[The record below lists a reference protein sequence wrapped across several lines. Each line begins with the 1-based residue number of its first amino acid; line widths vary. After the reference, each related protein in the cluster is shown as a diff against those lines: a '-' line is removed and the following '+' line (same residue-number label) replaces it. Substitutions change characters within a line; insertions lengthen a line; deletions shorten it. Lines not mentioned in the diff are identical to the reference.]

1 MRQGEPM
8 PVTMTPEARELAP
21 QVAQG
26 IAEAALMFPTGASLP
41 DAMGLQPDPLSD
53 EYYSSMWENLRQGEY
68 VDAAL
73 QGLGLGADALT
84 AIGAAGTATGVGA
97 PAGLAAMGAGVGLSG
112 LSTAMLAARRADR
125 VPVASAFSGAGTVE
139 GGMPSARSVFAAEN
153 DPTTVAEFNR
163 VHGTDYR
170 PRDATRLDPAEIAEA
185 DPALFHA
192 SPVCKNFSCAKTL
205 RGAEETDRQ
214 SAESVARVITEA
226 RPPAVSIE
234 NVPQYQG
241 TAMYQQ
247 LIDSLEAGDYRW
259 DAQIVNPAD
268 YGGVQNRKRLI
279 VRAVRGDAKLPPLPE
294 KTGPGDW
301 YASVQDL
308 IADAPPSTLGNVE
321 TQRINSMI
329 DRGML
334 DPEKPII
341 TMGGSGFR
349 NTWAAANAGGPSP
362 TLKSTPNEVPRI
374 ILPGGDVR
382 RVTSRMMARLM
393 SLPDDFP
400 VPDRPQLA
408 KQILGNGVEGNISRL
423 FLEPLAQRGEQIKQS
438 APTPRREITPEE
450 VAYNEQVR
458 IPSGMLDRDRVLPN
472 DNILYRPDRVYRYIG
487 EGGYAD
493 FLESGM
499 VRQKPKGEKTYPVTH
514 YMRGKSSSRYARKE
528 SGKYLVEAVPN
539 PEKWRAGGSEYT
551 GSIVPLTAEDQI
563 RIFRRNEDGT
573 FDVVFDNIGDRA
585 LLTEPQPSAAR
596 GQEPSGSLRE
606 QTEQDM
612 ENMKN
617 ELREYLRNTPAQ

>member
-1 MRQGEPM
+1 MSGIAQLQQYQDLEAMRQGEPM

-53 EYYSSMWENLRQGEY
+53 EYYSSMWENLQQGEY

-112 LSTAMLAARRADR
+112 LSTAVLAARRAGR
-125 VPVASAFSGAGTVE
+125 V
-139 GGMPSARSVFAAEN
+139 
-153 DPTTVAEFNR
+153 D
-163 VHGTDYR
+163 
-170 PRDATRLDPAEIAEA
+170 
-185 DPALFHA
+185 
-192 SPVCKNFSCAKTL
+192 
-205 RGAEETDRQ
+205 
-214 SAESVARVITEA
+214 
-226 RPPAVSIE
+226 
-234 NVPQYQG
+234 
-241 TAMYQQ
+241 
-247 LIDSLEAGDYRW
+247 
-259 DAQIVNPAD
+259 
-268 YGGVQNRKRLI
+268 
-279 VRAVRGDAKLPPLPE
+279 
-294 KTGPGDW
+294 PGDV
-301 YASVQDL
+301 S
-308 IADAPPSTLGNVE
+308 
-321 TQRINSMI
+321 
-329 DRGML
+329 
-334 DPEKPII
+334 
-341 TMGGSGFR
+341 
-349 NTWAAANAGGPSP
+349 AAARA
-362 TLKSTPNEVPRI
+362 EV
-374 ILPGGDVR
+374 
-382 RVTSRMMARLM
+382 
-393 SLPDDFP
+393 
-400 VPDRPQLA
+400 
-408 KQILGNGVEGNISRL
+408 
-423 FLEPLAQRGEQIKQS
+423 
-438 APTPRREITPEE
+438 TPEE
-450 VAYNEQVR
+450 LAYNEQVR